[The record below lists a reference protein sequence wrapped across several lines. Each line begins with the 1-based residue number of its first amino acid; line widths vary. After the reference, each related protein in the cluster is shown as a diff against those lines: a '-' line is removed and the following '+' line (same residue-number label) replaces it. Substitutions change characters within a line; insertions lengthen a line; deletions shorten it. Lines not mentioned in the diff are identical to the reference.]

1 MRLLGFLVKGM
12 LAAEFAV
19 LVHFKSVGVILL
31 VFLCVVVSLLALS
44 ARKCDF
50 DSHFFGTS
58 RLDYARVVPT
68 HVRNCDGVGATWHR
82 TAQSR
87 TSLPKADLTRANL
100 AAIFAQK
107 KNPRAEVELFYHTF

>member
-1 MRLLGFLVKGM
+1 M

-31 VFLCVVVSLLALS
+31 VLLCVVVSLLAFRAS
-44 ARKCDF
+44 KCNL

-68 HVRNCDGVGATWHR
+68 HVRNCDNVAVTWQRAT
-82 TAQSR
+82 
-87 TSLPKADLTRANL
+87 
-100 AAIFAQK
+100 
-107 KNPRAEVELFYHTF
+107 